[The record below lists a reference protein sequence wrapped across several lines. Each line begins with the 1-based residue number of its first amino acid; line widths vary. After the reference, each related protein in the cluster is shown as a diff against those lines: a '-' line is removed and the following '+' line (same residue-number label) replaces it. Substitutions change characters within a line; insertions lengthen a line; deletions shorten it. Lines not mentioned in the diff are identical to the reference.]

1 MPHMSREEFKRGFIK
16 QCQAEGL
23 TTEGQILGR
32 ISHILGSSE
41 KRATFAAVFNQLK
54 DQLTKLPP
62 SGDSKGKGAES
73 GTPWPTLLA
82 ASVAAPF
89 GVGAAGGALASKLKG
104 NWLDE
109 EDVQQQELID
119 ELRRQTQLA
128 RQYQRIGGTTPSSF

>member
-1 MPHMSREEFKRGFIK
+1 MSREEFKRGFIK

-23 TTEGQILGR
+23 TTEGQILSR
-32 ISHILGSSE
+32 VSQLINAVPE
-41 KRATFAAVFNQLK
+41 KRAAVADLINSLK
-54 DQLTKLPP
+54 NNMLNPPAP
-62 SGDSKGKGAES
+62 SGKDGKGEGGGS
-73 GTPWPTLLA
+73 PWPATLAISTVL
-82 ASVAAPF
+82 PF